1 MHESGEM
8 YLETILVLG
17 KKKPTVRAVDVADD
31 LGYSKPSVSRGLAR
45 LKADGC
51 IIVDADGRIA
61 LTEKGRQIA
70 EKIYERHV
78 VLSKTLMALGVDEET
93 ALSDACKM
101 EHDAVGHYARPDV
114 LELTVHEK

>member
-31 LGYSKPSVSRGLAR
+31 LGYSKPSVSRGLSR

-61 LTEKGRQIA
+61 LTEKGRHIA
-70 EKIYERHV
+70 EKIYERHI

-101 EHDAVGHYARPDV
+101 EHDLSDRSFEAIKKHFSLD
-114 LELTVHEK
+114 

>member
-61 LTEKGRQIA
+61 LTEKSLDG
-70 EKIYERHV
+70 ETERLLLER
-78 VLSKTLMALGVDEET
+78 LSGQVGNKTLILVTHRET
-93 ALSDACKM
+93 I
-101 EHDAVGHYARPDV
+101 AR
-114 LELTVHEK
+114 LCAFTVRIRKSNSSV

>member
-31 LGYSKPSVSRGLAR
+31 LGYSKPSVSRGLAK

-70 EKIYERHV
+70 EKIYERHPV
-78 VLSKTLMALGVDEET
+78 KGADGTRRGRGDGAIRRLQNG
-93 ALSDACKM
+93 
-101 EHDAVGHYARPDV
+101 ARPERPLV
-114 LELTVHEK
+114 

>member
-31 LGYSKPSVSRGLAR
+31 LGYSKPSVSRGLAK

-70 EKIYERHV
+70 EKIYERHI
-78 VLSKTLMALGVDEET
+78 VLSKALMALGVEEIKKHFKCELKKRPVRV
-93 ALSDACKM
+93 AFFILL
-101 EHDAVGHYARPDV
+101 HDPCLG
-114 LELTVHEK
+114 